1 MLEMEISLAMPKI
14 RCRVLFVA
22 IAALIL
28 PAAVNVA
35 AENHLEIV
43 ALTGQRVSVAD
54 DSVFTRLFTPTLNET
69 GVVAFGGQAAN
80 PGGPARS
87 AIWAGTRQ
95 QLRKVAQV
103 SDQAPG
109 TPQGIEFE
117 RLFGAAI
124 NDSGEVAFHATVDG
138 TGANRDNEDG
148 IWSDA
153 GGTLHLVARNGD
165 VAPGGNMKFH
175 HLFRLSLNN
184 AGETS
189 FAANLLG
196 SSTADGGSWV
206 ERSDGLT
213 LISRRGAP
221 AVGFP
226 PGTTINI
233 TSAQSLDDD
242 GAVTFAAFAETGGTV
257 TDANRHAIW
266 SVREDDHRL
275 VVRQGDQVDSQPDGV
290 QFRTFGA
297 PMKRGSRIL
306 FPASLQDSSGEQLP
320 QSSGLWIEEAGV
332 IEQVVDFN
340 TPPSGLE
347 AGTNLFGYDE
357 LRLNGNGHVAFSGSL
372 TGDAVTVQNQSAIF
386 STFDGELSVVVRGGD
401 HAPETGAGTAFSRL
415 TSRPFALNDTGQIA
429 FSTELFGG
437 DVNTPVG
444 RGQPPEFVN
453 NHGIWGLDR
462 QGILRK
468 VVRAGDW
475 IDVDLGP
482 TQDLRRVDEVSFY
495 GQLGIGA
502 TGFNGFNNSGQLAFG
517 ATFTDGSSGIFFSN
531 VLTVPE
537 PSALLLFLAAV
548 VPNCRWSRY
557 FRNV

>member
-1 MLEMEISLAMPKI
+1 MHKIRRMVSLA
-14 RCRVLFVA
+14 A

-28 PAAVNVA
+28 PAAMSVA

-43 ALTGQRVSVAD
+43 ALTGQRVSAGD
-54 DSVFTRLFTPTLNET
+54 DSVFSRLFTPTLNES
-69 GVVAFGGQAAN
+69 GVVAFGGQAAI
-80 PGGPARS
+80 PGGAAS
-87 AIWAGTRQ
+87 TAIWAGTRQ

-103 SDQAPG
+103 GDQAPG
-109 TPQGIEFE
+109 APQGIEFE
-117 RLFGAAI
+117 RMHSAAI

-138 TGANRDNEDG
+138 TGINRDNEDG

-153 GGTLHLVARNGD
+153 GGALHLVARDGD
-165 VAPGGNMKFH
+165 VAPGGNMEFR
-175 HLFRLSLNN
+175 RLSRLSFNN

-189 FAANLLG
+189 FAADLLG
-196 SSTADGGSWV
+196 SSTADGGIWV
-206 ERSDGLT
+206 ERAEGLT

-226 PGTTINI
+226 TGTTIHI

-242 GAVTFAAFAETGGTV
+242 GAVTFAAFAETEETV

-275 VVRQGDQVDSQPDGV
+275 VVRQGDQVDNRPDGV
-290 QFRTFGA
+290 EFRTFGA
-297 PMKRGSRIL
+297 PIKRGSRIL
-306 FPASLQDSSGEQLP
+306 FPASLQDANGEQLP
-320 QSSGLWIEEAGV
+320 QSSGLWIEEAGL

-340 TPPSGLE
+340 TPPLGVE

-357 LRLNGNGHVAFSGSL
+357 LRLNGNGHVAFSGWL

-386 STFDGELSVVVRGGD
+386 STFDGELSAVVRGGD
-401 HAPETGAGTAFSRL
+401 HAPGTGAGTAFSRL
-415 TSRPFALNDTGQIA
+415 TNRSFAFNDTGQIA

-437 DVNTPVG
+437 DVNTPAG

-482 TQDLRRVDEVSFY
+482 TQDLRRVDRVSFY

-517 ATFTDGSSGIFFSN
+517 ATFTDGSSGIFISN

-537 PSALLLFLAAV
+537 PSALLLMFLAAV
-548 VPNCRWSRY
+548 IPTSRWSRR
-557 FRNV
+557 FKRV